1 MAPRPERG
9 AIIFRGTGGLLD
21 LIVSTYGYRISL
33 TLKTFK
39 KFPSALKYA

>member
-1 MAPRPERG
+1 MAPARAG
-9 AIIFRGTGGLLD
+9 AIIFKGTGEILD

-39 KFPSALKYA
+39 KFPSANMPA